1 MASAGGGSISRSH
14 LGRLILVMVAAILAV
29 VWALG
34 IAYSLAERD
43 RVLER
48 AHTQLAVTV
57 ATLADLNELAA
68 MASSES
74 LETRNAQRTAAIWRA
89 LLQYPTASIWVE
101 SDGVVSAGQAPG
113 GDVSAFI
120 VTSDARTRFT
130 VHAALPRADVL
141 VEWRSAAW
149 REAAVLALF
158 TVAFLI
164 LARLLSDA
172 LRRRA
177 AAERETAAA
186 EERATQLALYR
197 AQLEATVAQR
207 TSELSDANSRL
218 NTELVERKAAETA
231 LREHDAMLKAVT
243 RSASEL
249 LGAHS
254 FDDAIPVVLAMIGQ
268 TVAVSRVLISTVA
281 PDSSGHL
288 RSRLVHE
295 WAAPGLMSLGG
306 DRGFQDID
314 LNTHLPQLVAPM
326 LGGSSASAFVEEVPA
341 STRPLFDKFGFRS
354 LLQLPVMIGGQLWGS
369 LSFVA
374 STPERRQWSWAETD
388 TLETLAGLIGVAV
401 ARGQYVKELADANVI
416 VQNSPTILY
425 RLRGEPSLPMIY
437 VSHNVTKFGHDP
449 EELLGTPNWSRR
461 LIHPDDQAKVGAAM
475 TRLRQDVA
483 EAFSIEFRLVSGPE
497 RYRWVDNRYTPIRDK
512 NGRLVEVEGIIIDI
526 TERKAAEEKI
536 ALLARTDSLTGL
548 ANRATFNERL
558 AQAFAA
564 TRRGGPPFAVISLD
578 VDHFKNVNDTLG
590 HPAGD
595 QLLCLMA
602 QRLKETVRETD
613 VVARL
618 GGDEFAILQSGITD
632 VASAGTLAAKI
643 LDQMRQPCVING
655 NELHLT
661 VSIGISP
668 FVPGTPGP
676 DAMMSQADMALYQA
690 KEEGRNR
697 YRFHSKAMDD
707 QMHVRVALA
716 DELRE
721 AVEHDQFLLLY
732 QPQVELRSGRIVGME
747 ALLRW
752 RHPTRGVLYPGQFL
766 PVADQSGLI
775 VPIGRWVLDSACRQM
790 KSWQETGLAPRI
802 IAVNVSLEELKGGRD
817 FVAGVRATLDKHGVA
832 PERLEVDVTEATLA
846 HLTWTQSDVLSDLR
860 ALGVNVAIDDFGTK
874 YSSFEYLRTYS
885 VNHLKIAQEFVERA
899 VRDRDHAA
907 TIRSIIGLAREFGIE
922 IIAEGVETR
931 EQRDM
936 LLATGSAEAQGFY
949 FSKPVEVER
958 ATSLLRQNSIEPNQP
973 PNCQSP
979 EVALAAGNEG
989 RPGDGPAHRR
999 TET

>member
-1 MASAGGGSISRSH
+1 MASAVGGSAPRWY
-14 LGRLILVMVAAILAV
+14 LGRLILLMVAAILAV

-48 AHTQLAVTV
+48 AYTQLAVTV

-68 MASSES
+68 MATTES

-89 LLQYPTASIWVE
+89 LLRYPTASIWVE
-101 SDGVVSAGQAPG
+101 SNGVVSAGQAPG
-113 GDVSAFI
+113 GDLAELM
-120 VTSDARTRFT
+120 TASDARAQFT
-130 VHAALPRADVL
+130 VHAALPKADIL
-141 VEWRSAAW
+141 SEWRGAAW
-149 REAAVLALF
+149 RQAAVLALF
-158 TVAFLI
+158 TLAFLI
-164 LARLLSDA
+164 LAKLLTDA

-177 AAERETAAA
+177 AAEREAAAA

-207 TSELSDANSRL
+207 TSELSAANARL
-218 NTELVERKAAETA
+218 NIELVDRKAAEAA
-231 LREHDAMLKAVT
+231 LREHDALLKAVT

-254 FDDAIPVVLAMIGQ
+254 FDDAIPAVLAMIGQ
-268 TVAVSRVLISTVA
+268 TVAVGRVYISTIT
-281 PDSSGHL
+281 PDPTGHL
-288 RSRLVHE
+288 RSRLLHE
-295 WAAPGLMSLGG
+295 WAAPGLLQLGS
-306 DRGFQDID
+306 DKGFQDID
-314 LNTHLPQLVAPM
+314 LNAYLPQFVAPM
-326 LGGSSASAFVEEVPA
+326 LAGSSASVFIEESP
-341 STRPLFDKFGFRS
+341 SPSRGLYEKFGFRS
-354 LLQLPVMIGGQLWGS
+354 LLQLPVLIGGQLWGS
-369 LSFVA
+369 LCFVA
-374 STPERRQWSWAETD
+374 SVPERRQWSWAETD

-401 ARGQYVKELADANVI
+401 ARARYVKELADANVI

-437 VSHNVTKFGHDP
+437 VSHNITKFGHDP
-449 EELLGTPNWSRR
+449 EELLGTPNWAKR

-475 TRLRQDVA
+475 TRLLENGA
-483 EAFSIEFRLVSGPE
+483 EASSIEFRLVAGSD
-497 RYRWVDNRYTPIRDK
+497 RYRWVDNRYTPIRDR

-558 AQAFAA
+558 AQTFAA
-564 TRRGGPPFAVISLD
+564 TRRGGAPFAVVSLD
-578 VDHFKNVNDTLG
+578 LDHFKNVNDTLG

-595 QLLCLMA
+595 QLLCQMA
-602 QRLKETVRETD
+602 ERLKETVRETD
-613 VVARL
+613 LVARL

-643 LDQMRQPCVING
+643 LERMREPYVING

-661 VSIGISP
+661 ASIGISP
-668 FVPGTPGP
+668 FVPGTPSP

-697 YRFHSKAMDD
+697 YRFHSKTMDE

-716 DELRE
+716 DDLRE
-721 AVEHDQFLLLY
+721 AIGRDQLQLYY
-732 QPQVELRSGRIVGME
+732 QPQVELHSGKIVGME

-752 RHPTRGVLYPGQFL
+752 QHPTRGLLYPAQFI
-766 PVADQSGLI
+766 PIAEHTGLI
-775 VPIGRWVLDSACRQM
+775 VSIGRWVLDNACQQM
-790 KSWQETGLAPRI
+790 IRWDEAGLSPTTI
-802 IAVNVSLEELKGGRD
+802 TVNVSLEELKGGRE
-817 FVAGVRATLDKHGVA
+817 FVAGVRTTLDKHGLA
-832 PERLEVDVTEATLA
+832 AKRLEVDVTEATLA

-885 VNHLKIAQEFVERA
+885 VTHLKIAQDFVARA

-907 TIRSIIGLAREFGIE
+907 TIRSIISLAREFGIA

-949 FSKPVEVER
+949 FSKPVDAER
-958 ATSLLRQNSIEPNQP
+958 ATDLLRQAKIDPNHATGGQQSNSTATTVLESG
-973 PNCQSP
+973 C
-979 EVALAAGNEG
+979 AKAT
-989 RPGDGPAHRR
+989 DR
-999 TET
+999 TRQ

>member
-1 MASAGGGSISRSH
+1 MASTGGGSTGRPH
-14 LGRLILVMVAAILAV
+14 LGRLILVMVAAVLAV
-29 VWALG
+29 VWALSV
-34 IAYSLAERD
+34 AYSLAERD
-43 RVLER
+43 RLLER

-68 MASSES
+68 MATSES
-74 LETRNAQRTAAIWRA
+74 LESRNAQRTAAIWRA

-101 SDGVVSAGQAPG
+101 SGGIVSAGQVPG
-113 GDVSAFI
+113 GDLAAF
-120 VTSDARTRFT
+120 VVADDARAQFT
-130 VHAALPRADVL
+130 VHAALPKADIL
-141 VEWRSAAW
+141 AEWRSAAW
-149 REAAVLALF
+149 RQAAVLALF
-158 TVAFLI
+158 TITFLI
-164 LARLLSDA
+164 LARLLADA
-172 LRRRA
+172 LQRRA
-177 AAERETAAA
+177 AAEREAAAA
-186 EERATQLALYR
+186 EERVTQLAVYR

-207 TSELSDANSRL
+207 TAELSEANSRL
-218 NTELVERKAAETA
+218 NTELVERKAAEDA

-268 TVAVSRVLISTVA
+268 TVAVSRVFISTIA
-281 PDSSGHL
+281 PDPAGHL
-288 RSRLVHE
+288 RARLVHE
-295 WAAPGLMSLGG
+295 WAAPGLMPLGS
-306 DRGFQDID
+306 DRVFQDLD
-314 LNTHLPQLVAPM
+314 LNTCLPRFVAPV
-326 LGGSSASAFVEEVPA
+326 LGGSSASASVEEVPP
-341 STRPLFDKFGFRS
+341 STRLLFDKFGFRS
-354 LLQLPVMIGGQLWGS
+354 LLQLPVLIGGQLWGS
-369 LSFVA
+369 LTFVA
-374 STPERRQWSWAETD
+374 SMPERRQWSWAETD

-401 ARGQYVKELADANVI
+401 ARGRYVKELADANVI

-449 EELLGTPNWSRR
+449 EELLRTPNWASR

-475 TRLRQDVA
+475 TGLLQDGA
-483 EAFSIEFRLVSGPE
+483 GASSIEFRLAAGQD

-512 NGRLVEVEGIIIDI
+512 DGRLVEVEGIIIDI

-595 QLLCLMA
+595 QLLCQMA

-613 VVARL
+613 LVARL
-618 GGDEFAILQSGITD
+618 GGDEFAVLQSGITD
-632 VASAGTLAAKI
+632 LASAGTLAAKI
-643 LDQMRQPCVING
+643 LERMRQPCMIDG

-668 FVPGTPGP
+668 FVPGTPSP

-707 QMHVRVALA
+707 QMHDRVALA

-721 AVEHDQFLLLY
+721 AVEQNQFLLLY

-752 RHPTRGVLYPGQFL
+752 RHPTRGMLYPNQFI
-766 PVADQSGLI
+766 PIADQTGLI
-775 VPIGRWVLDSACRQM
+775 SPIGRWVVDSACRQM
-790 KSWQETGLAPRI
+790 KIWRAAGLAPSTV
-802 IAVNVSLEELKGGRD
+802 AVNVSLEELKGGRD
-817 FVAGVRATLDKHGVA
+817 YVAGVRAALDRHGLA
-832 PERLEVDVTEATLA
+832 PECLELDVTEATLA
-846 HLTWTQSDVLSDLR
+846 HLTWIQSEVLTDLR

-885 VNHLKIAQEFVERA
+885 VNHLKIAQEFVARA

-949 FSKPVEVER
+949 FSKPVEVDR
-958 ATSLLRQNSIEPNQP
+958 ATELLRQARIEPHASTG
-973 PNCQSP
+973 QSP
-979 EVALAAGNEG
+979 EATEAAAIENG
-989 RPGDGPAHRR
+989 RTTGQAQR
-999 TET
+999 